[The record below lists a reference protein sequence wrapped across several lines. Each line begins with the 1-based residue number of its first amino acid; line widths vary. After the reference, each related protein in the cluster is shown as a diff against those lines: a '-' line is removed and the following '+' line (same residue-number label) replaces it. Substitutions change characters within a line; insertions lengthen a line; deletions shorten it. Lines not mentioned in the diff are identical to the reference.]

1 MNRETNNIWKE
12 VAVFILDNR
21 VRVIEFMNQ
30 NGYSNLPIN
39 STLGEVNEAFVD
51 NLNNQKFIDKFSLF
65 MQDDYL
71 IDEGYSYAVDTIAQ
85 VPGFAETATGATAGS
100 ATSINPAIAIAKA
113 ISMIVTS
120 VATAMIDAKNATFL
134 RLQQLRQDLS
144 NKEFEDWQKEQL
156 ELQWKKEMSLKLL
169 TEQQNAIINRDAKL
183 QREKTIKNFAIFG
196 VFLVGALAVTYMVVK
211 IKKTNK

>member
-21 VRVIEFMNQ
+21 VRVIDFMNQ

-85 VPGFAETATGATAGS
+85 APGFIETATGATAGS

-113 ISMIVTS
+113 ISIVVTS
-120 VATAMIDAKNATFL
+120 VANAMIDAKNATFL

-144 NKEFEDWQKEQL
+144 NKEFEDWQKEQM

-169 TEQQNAIINRDAKL
+169 TEQQNAIINRDAKF

-196 VFLVGALAVTYMVVK
+196 VFLVGALALTYMVVK
-211 IKKTNK
+211 IKKTK

>member
-1 MNRETNNIWKE
+1 MNRQINDIWKE

-51 NLNNQKFIDKFSLF
+51 NLNNQTFINKFAVF
-65 MQDDYL
+65 MKEDWGDGIYFYT
-71 IDEGYSYAVDTIAQ
+71 G
-85 VPGFAETATGATAGS
+85 GAESVATG
-100 ATSINPAIAIAKA
+100 NPAIAIARA
-113 ISMIVTS
+113 VSMVVQT
-120 VATAMIDAKNATFL
+120 VASAMIQAKNATFL
-134 RLQQLRQDLS
+134 RLQMLRQDLAK
-144 NKEFEDWQKEQL
+144 KEFEDWQKEQM

-196 VFLVGALAVTYMVVK
+196 VFLVGALALTYMVVK